1 MSLKMWMPSF
11 LRRKRFVRSMREAE
25 YPVEKA
31 FSYRGQDYFR
41 FVDPSNVPAGRMLA
55 AMKYYLPLTTQCDAD
70 YLKWHCQ
77 ALNEI
82 LSNPKSI
89 NLQRVL
95 QLVLHMEERL
105 SWIPSPA
112 DVYKYAAVLYMDET
126 ENPYTFDEEYAEKK
140 IARWREDPNGPLAF
154 FDRAYFEISAV
165 FEKGRHIA
173 KDLFD
178 GQGGK
183 RGAAVEDSVA
193 SVIYKSELRR
203 RRFENTIT
211 DFNLEALRLLR
222 RLPTDEYFLIAQELL
237 KRLKKQDQE
246 LKKLKRR

>member
-55 AMKYYLPLTTQCDAD
+55 AMKYYLPLTTQCNAD

-154 FDRAYFEISAV
+154 FLTEPILKLVPS
-165 FEKGRHIA
+165 
-173 KDLFD
+173 
-178 GQGGK
+178 
-183 RGAAVEDSVA
+183 
-193 SVIYKSELRR
+193 
-203 RRFENTIT
+203 
-211 DFNLEALRLLR
+211 
-222 RLPTDEYFLIAQELL
+222 L
-237 KRLKKQDQE
+237 KRAGTLQKTSLMVRVEREVLQLKTLLQVLSTNPNFAEDASRIQSLISTLRHYGFSE
-246 LKKLKRR
+246 GSRQMSTS